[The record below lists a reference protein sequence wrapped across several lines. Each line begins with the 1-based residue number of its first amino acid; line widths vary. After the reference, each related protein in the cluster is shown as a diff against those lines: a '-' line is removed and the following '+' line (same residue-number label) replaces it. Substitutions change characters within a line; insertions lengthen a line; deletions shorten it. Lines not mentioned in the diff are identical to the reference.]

1 MELKIYQQINL
12 HRPIMIAGW
21 PGMGNVSLI
30 ATGYLRKELK
40 AELFAEI
47 DVSPFVVPDGV
58 IVEKGMLKLP
68 APPKQT
74 IYYRKHPD
82 LIILEGDVQIRDKPG
97 LILMEQIIKL
107 IKEFQVS
114 KIFTGAAFPLPI
126 NHDEPSTVYGCATTT
141 ILRDLLFREYK
152 LKVMERGEISG
163 LNGLLLGYAREIEVP
178 AACLLATMPLYAINI
193 PNPKASRAIIK
204 VIEHILGIKIDT
216 TKLDMEIERMEKEM
230 TELEERLQEELG
242 NPPLGIAEQT
252 GEIPIY
258 VRQKIERLFREA
270 RQDKDKAYTLKR
282 ELDKWNLFDSYEDRF
297 LDLFKQH

>member
-1 MELKIYQQINL
+1 M
-12 HRPIMIAGW
+12 
-21 PGMGNVSLI
+21 
-30 ATGYLRKELK
+30 
-40 AELFAEI
+40 
-47 DVSPFVVPDGV
+47 
-58 IVEKGMLKLP
+58 
-68 APPKQT
+68 
-74 IYYRKHPD
+74 
-82 LIILEGDVQIRDKPG
+82 RDKASI
-97 LILMEQIIKL
+97 ILMEQILKL

-126 NHDEPSTVYGCATTT
+126 GHDEPSTVYGCATTT

-204 VIEHILGIKIDT
+204 VLEHILGITIDT
-216 TKLDMEIERMEKEM
+216 TKLDLEVERMEKEM

-242 NPPLGIAEQT
+242 APPVGIAEPI

-297 LDLFKQH
+297 LDLFKEH